1 MAKPEGLKSGGI
13 MNDYL
18 VGVDIGG
25 TMIKI
30 GCFNTDGVLIKK
42 WSFPTRTI
50 DNGERILNDVAISID
65 SNLNEEH
72 ITIENVMGIGI
83 GVPGPIIKDSIVNK
97 CVNLGWGI
105 KDVAAELSS
114 LINIRN
120 IKVANDANA
129 AALGE
134 AWKGAGEGKHSA
146 VLITIGTGIG
156 AGVIIDESIVSGAF
170 GSAGEIGHIIVN
182 EDETVACTCG
192 NKGCLEQYA
201 SATGVVRACKNILA
215 LTDTQS
221 VLRDVPDISCKEIF
235 DAARNNDPL
244 AVKIVDDV
252 CRNIGKVLS
261 YVSAVVNPE
270 IFIIGGGVS
279 KAGSILLNGIQG
291 YFRHYA
297 FHASRRTRFRLAEL
311 GNDAGIYGLARLA
324 MNEVT
329 LHSDKKELK

>member
-1 MAKPEGLKSGGI
+1 MS
-13 MNDYL
+13 DYL

-30 GCFNTDGVLIKK
+30 GCFNTDGILVKK

-50 DNGERILNDVAISID
+50 DNGERILSDVAQSID

-105 KDVAAELSS
+105 KDVSAELSS

-134 AWKGAGEGKHSA
+134 AWKGAGEGHHSA
-146 VLITIGTGIG
+146 VMITIGTGIG

-170 GSAGEIGHIIVN
+170 GAAGEIGHIMVN
-182 EDETVACTCG
+182 EDETVPCSCG
-192 NKGCLEQYA
+192 SKGCLEQYA
-201 SATGVVRACKNILA
+201 SATGIVKTCRKL
-215 LTDTQS
+215 LSETDKES
-221 VLRDVPDISCKEIF
+221 VLRDLQDPSCKDVC
-235 DAARNNDPL
+235 DAAKANDPVAL
-244 AVKIVDDV
+244 RIVDDV
-252 CRNIGKVLS
+252 CRNIGKVLA
-261 YVSAVVNPE
+261 YVSAVVDPE
-270 IFIIGGGVS
+270 IYIIGGGVS
-279 KAGSILLNGIQG
+279 KAGNILLNGIQG

-297 FHASRRTRFRLAEL
+297 FHASRRARFRLAEL

-329 LHSDKKELK
+329 LHSDKKPKTADNADKE

>member
-1 MAKPEGLKSGGI
+1 MS
-13 MNDYL
+13 DYL

-25 TMIKI
+25 TSIKI
-30 GCFNTDGVLIKK
+30 GCFNTDGVLVKK
-42 WSFPTRTI
+42 WSLPTRTI
-50 DNGERILNDVAISID
+50 DNGERVLNDVAISID

-97 CVNLGWGI
+97 CVNLGWGV

-134 AWKGAGEGKHSA
+134 AWKGAGEGRHSA
-146 VLITIGTGIG
+146 VMITIGTGIG
-156 AGVIIDESIVSGAF
+156 AGVIVDENIISGAF

-182 EDETVACTCG
+182 EDETVPCTCG

-201 SATGVVRACKNILA
+201 SATGIVRTARKYITE
-215 LTDTQS
+215 TDEETS
-221 VLRDVPDISCKEIF
+221 LRELRDLSCQDVF
-235 DAARNNDPL
+235 DAAKKGDQVALR
-244 AVKIVDDV
+244 IVDDV

-279 KAGSILLNGIQG
+279 KAGNILLDGIQG

-297 FHASRRTRFRLAEL
+297 FHASRRTRFRLAVL

-324 MNEVT
+324 MNEVS
-329 LHSDKKELK
+329 LHSDKQPKAEGK